1 MKNRT
6 QKKTTGANGSPGPL
20 DLRTEIEIRAY
31 RLWEASGGRH
41 GNDLGHWLQAKLE
54 LANHDRTRQEVTELS
69 STVPS
74 GAATKSGTMS

>member
-6 QKKTTGANGSPGPL
+6 QKKTTGLNRSPEPP
-20 DLRTEIEIRAY
+20 DLRTGSEIRAY

-41 GNDLGHWLQAKLE
+41 GNDLSHWLQAELE
-54 LANHDRTRQEVTELS
+54 LANHGRTRQEVTELS